1 MTDHDTARPD
11 PSTPGEDR
19 QARLLDR
26 YLDDLRHGGDPP
38 PDLDPALMRMARL
51 VSDLAVVSS
60 GSGKIDTQRTTK
72 AQTWEALMRPAMTPS
87 VTPVVIAFPVWP
99 GATIPDPSEGT
110 RPQRTTSRPARLHPS
125 TRLQRWQGQSLG
137 LVATL
142 TLVALVTLSGL
153 AVFLTAPRSDPAP
166 TAMLAGVG
174 DGTPD
179 ARSSDEVLLPNVTT
193 CAVEPRSY
201 SQTLQLLEP
210 YLSGRFEP
218 PAAYLDSRQVAG
230 EAELPAGQRPAPA
243 TTDRIAAVWGDV
255 SGLPA
260 ELRISSR
267 CQPI

>member
-1 MTDHDTARPD
+1 M
-11 PSTPGEDR
+11 
-19 QARLLDR
+19 
-26 YLDDLRHGGDPP
+26 
-38 PDLDPALMRMARL
+38 
-51 VSDLAVVSS
+51 
-60 GSGKIDTQRTTK
+60 
-72 AQTWEALMRPAMTPS
+72 
-87 VTPVVIAFPVWP
+87 
-99 GATIPDPSEGT
+99 
-110 RPQRTTSRPARLHPS
+110 
-125 TRLQRWQGQSLG
+125 QRWQGQSLG

-243 TTDRIAAVWGDV
+243 TTDRIAAVWGMYQGCQRSYEYLRAANLFSYAGLTKYYV
-255 SGLPA
+255 SGTGPNDHDIDLLDREPASADALPQLDLPSTRA
-260 ELRISSR
+260 MTDLRLIGDDRAAAFISTGWTEGPSPSRAGRLEGYGHIYFVREGNQWLIDELTWWETTA
-267 CQPI
+267 QG